1 MRKWNL
7 CRNSENE
14 SDRFPLYLVIRQERV
29 GNATMVVYH
38 APSPAKKILPP
49 KVFILAHF
57 EATVILTVANP
68 LPRDDISHKFNMGR
82 L

>member
-1 MRKWNL
+1 M
-7 CRNSENE
+7 
-14 SDRFPLYLVIRQERV
+14 I
-29 GNATMVVYH
+29 VYH